1 MNEAPVFYAFILFI
15 SAALGSG
22 VFILTRKQTGKGL
35 KLLLSFSAAYL
46 LGLTLLHLLPE
57 MFAGEIAHAGWYIL
71 GGFLLQVVLDF
82 FSHGVEHGHAHT
94 EKGHQHHGTQFLF
107 TVMASLWV
115 HAFIEG
121 MPFGGEMVGHVHDHG
136 HAHVHDHAHSH
147 DHRHSLLIGISLHK
161 ITESLVFT
169 ALLVNTGIGRNK
181 AIFWVLLF
189 ALMAPAGAFTHY
201 FIGQNGL
208 ADIATLTPKVTG
220 VLIGIILHVSTTII
234 FESDEGH
241 HFNWMKFA
249 SILAGIGMA
258 AAVM

>member
-1 MNEAPVFYAFILFI
+1 MNEAPIFNAIILFS
-15 SAALGSG
+15 SAALGAM
-22 VFILTRKQTGKGL
+22 VFLVTRKQTGKGL

-57 MFAGEIAHAGWYIL
+57 MFAGEIANAGWYIM

-94 EKGHQHHGTQFLF
+94 DKGHHHEGTQFLY

-121 MPFGGEMVGHVHDHG
+121 MPFGGEMPGHVHDHG
-136 HAHVHDHAHSH
+136 HGHTHGDGHNHQ
-147 DHRHSLLIGISLHK
+147 HSLLIGISLHK
-161 ITESLVFT
+161 ITEALVFT
-169 ALLVNTGIGRNK
+169 ALLVNTGISRNK
-181 AIFWVLLF
+181 AIFWVILF
-189 ALMAPAGAFTHY
+189 ALMAPAGAFVHY

-208 ADIATLTPKVTG
+208 ADIVTLTPKVTG
-220 VLIGIILHVSTTII
+220 VLIGILLHVSTTII

-241 HFNWMKFA
+241 RFNWMKFA
-249 SILAGIGMA
+249 SILAGIAMA